1 MPTLGLPTPMFLIF
15 VATVLAGSLGAI
27 HYVVVH
33 IILGRPFAEIP
44 PPVLRE
50 GGLPEPGADAGAG
63 GPGASGAGSEASAGG
78 ADTGGERGES
88 TRGGR
93 EDPDTERADG

>member
-50 GGLPEPGADAGAG
+50 GGLPEPGAGAGAG
-63 GPGASGAGSEASAGG
+63 GPGASGSGSEGSEGGTGAGG
-78 ADTGGERGES
+78 RGA
-88 TRGGR
+88 GDG
-93 EDPDTERADG
+93 PADTERADG